1 MIIQKQWKI
10 GVLLVV
16 STGISGCS
24 GSSQP
29 EHCQGISGTEI
40 MENLYYIKDNAMKV
54 KSAKM
59 IRAVKQL
66 CQQET
71 KVKDNQVTNTS
82 SDYDACFADKLVGC
96 GFPDKAVKTLTES
109 NRSDP

>member
-10 GVLLVV
+10 GVLLALSIV
-16 STGISGCS
+16 ISGCS
-24 GSSQP
+24 SQP
-29 EHCQGISGTEI
+29 DYCQGITGAEA
-40 MENLYYIKDNAMKV
+40 MENLYYIKDNSMKV

-66 CQQET
+66 CQQDT
-71 KVKDNQVTNTS
+71 MIVKDNEATNTYT
-82 SDYDACFADKLVGC
+82 DYKTCFADKLVGC

-109 NRSDP
+109 ISSDP